1 LEQESRDIKTMNP
14 ETKRKIQL
22 GLAVVIA
29 VAAIRAGYIVYQR
42 YSERAEEAAQAEKK
56 KAPPLDPDSYVVP
69 KKLYPTDLKSAK
81 QLTKQPVWV
90 REGYHHT
97 YYPFDLVRGRTDF
110 SHEAGMLLP
119 LQKLEI
125 KNVVSDTAPHS
136 AQVMAVFEQGGKPF
150 ALSIGSINGNS
161 YSIYSDY
168 FFFIEDPHEL
178 YKHWPQD
185 VWEAIDQHQVKPGM
199 NELQVDFAVG
209 MGVLDR
215 SSDSAVKVA
224 HYPNGG
230 KPLTVTY
237 RNGKAAEIRQGE

>member
-1 LEQESRDIKTMNP
+1 M
-14 ETKRKIQL
+14 
-22 GLAVVIA
+22 
-29 VAAIRAGYIVYQR
+29 
-42 YSERAEEAAQAEKK
+42 
-56 KAPPLDPDSYVVP
+56 
-69 KKLYPTDLKSAK
+69 KSAK

-97 YYPFDLVRGRTDF
+97 YYPFDLARGRTDF

-119 LQKLEI
+119 LQKLQI

-136 AQVMAVFEQGGKPF
+136 AHVQQVMAVFEQEGKPF
-150 ALSIGSINGNS
+150 ALTIGSIDGNS

-237 RNGKAAEIRQGE
+237 RNGKAAEIRPGE

>member
-1 LEQESRDIKTMNP
+1 MTP

-22 GLAVVIA
+22 ALGVAIA
-29 VAAIRAGYIVYQR
+29 VTAIRAGYIVYER
-42 YSERAEEAAQAEKK
+42 YSERAQEAAQSEK
-56 KAPPLDPDSYVVP
+56 KAPPLDPDNYVVP
-69 KKLYPTDLKSAK
+69 KKLYPSDLKSAK
-81 QLTKQPVWV
+81 QLTRQPVWV
-90 REGYHHT
+90 REGYHHA
-97 YYPFDLVRGRTDF
+97 YYPYDLTHRRTDF
-110 SHEAGMLLP
+110 SREAGLLLP
-119 LQKLEI
+119 LQKLQI
-125 KNVVSDTAPHS
+125 KDVVSDTAPHS
-136 AQVMAVFEQGGKPF
+136 AHVRQIMAIFEQEGKPF
-150 ALSIGSINGNS
+150 ALSIGAVTGNS

-178 YKHWPQD
+178 YKHWPAD

-215 SSDSAVKVA
+215 SSDSTAKIA

-237 RNGKAAEIRQGE
+237 RNGKVAEIRPGE